1 MAETTMGSLGIM
13 TGHHHGN
20 PPIAEPDF
28 YSQLCRVAPRYNLS
42 VLVFHP
48 DGVAADGKSITG
60 YTWNDDGWQS
70 TISSP
75 PDIVYNRCFYANRKE
90 KNEASIALFA
100 LPQSLP
106 WSRGLPDKWGVYEI
120 LKRDRR
126 AVKLLP
132 ETQLYTGIRKLDTM
146 LAERDDG
153 VFLKPKAGSHGK
165 RTLHAVLQNRNTGG
179 GIRIRGRDGA
189 NNPFQFVFDV
199 KNEGLHWIHN
209 FIGSRRYIIQ
219 PYLHLTSSKGQPFDV
234 RVLMQ
239 KNGRG
244 TWTLT
249 GMAVRMGTPGALTSN
264 LHGGGTAVPPLPF
277 LLKEYGPDGKEIL
290 EELAAEAS
298 LLPPLLEAACGRL
311 GELGLDF
318 GIDSSGRIHL
328 LEANSK
334 PGRTVFRLTGDRRA
348 AKLAAENPLSYA
360 RHLLLTLRADT
371 IPVYGQIRYKRKN
384 DITMVPKE
392 DS

>member
-1 MAETTMGSLGIM
+1 MTETAMGFLGIM
-13 TGHHHGN
+13 TGHRQGN
-20 PPIAEPDF
+20 PPISEPEF
-28 YSQLCRVAPRYNLS
+28 YSHLCRAAPLYNLK

-48 DGVAADGKSITG
+48 DGVAADGKSVTG
-60 YTWNDDGWQS
+60 YTWNDGSWHS
-70 TISSP
+70 SISPP
-75 PDIVYNRCFYANRKE
+75 PDIVYNRCFYANSKE
-90 KNEASIALFA
+90 KKEASLALFA
-100 LPQSLP
+100 LPQTLP

-120 LKRDRR
+120 LKRNRR
-126 AVKLLP
+126 AAKLLP
-132 ETQLYTGIRKLDTM
+132 ETQLYKGIRKLDTM

-165 RTLHAVLQNRNTGG
+165 RTLHALLQNRSSGG
-179 GIRIRGRDGA
+179 GIRVRGRDGA
-189 NNPFQFVFDV
+189 NQPFQYVFGAQD
-199 KNEGLHWIHN
+199 EGLDWIHN

-249 GMAVRMGTPGALTSN
+249 GMAVRLGTHGALTSN

-277 LLKEYGPDGKEIL
+277 LLKEYGTDGKEIM
-290 EELAAEAS
+290 EELAAEAA

-334 PGRTVFRLTGDRRA
+334 PGRTVFRLTGDCRA

-360 RHLLLTLRADT
+360 RHLLLTQRR
-371 IPVYGQIRYKRKN
+371 IPPSLPTGSSVTNGRM
-384 DITMVPKE
+384 ITMVPKE

>member
-1 MAETTMGSLGIM
+1 M
-13 TGHHHGN
+13 
-20 PPIAEPDF
+20 
-28 YSQLCRVAPRYNLS
+28 
-42 VLVFHP
+42 
-48 DGVAADGKSITG
+48 
-60 YTWNDDGWQS
+60 
-70 TISSP
+70 
-75 PDIVYNRCFYANRKE
+75 
-90 KNEASIALFA
+90 LFR
-100 LPQSLP
+100 S
-106 WSRGLPDKWGVYEI
+106 
-120 LKRDRR
+120 
-126 AVKLLP
+126 LP
-132 ETQLYTGIRKLDTM
+132 ETQLYSGRRKLDTM

-153 VFLKPKAGSHGK
+153 IFLKPKAGSHGK
-165 RTLHAVLQNRNTGG
+165 RTLHAVLQNRMTGG
-179 GIRIRGRDGA
+179 GIRIRGRDRA
-189 NNPFQFVFDV
+189 NKPFQYVFGV
-199 KNEGLHWIHN
+199 KNEGLDWIHN

-219 PYLHLTSSKGQPFDV
+219 PYLDLTSRKGQPFDV

-239 KNGRG
+239 KNGHG

-249 GMAVRMGTPGALTSN
+249 GMAVRLGTPGALTSN

-277 LLKEYGPDGKEIL
+277 LLKEYGPDGKEIM
-290 EELAAEAS
+290 EELAAAS
-298 LLPPLLEAACGRL
+298 AFLPPLLEAACGRL

-371 IPVYGQIRYKRKN
+371 IPVYGQLRFKRKN

>member
-1 MAETTMGSLGIM
+1 MTASAMGLLGIM
-13 TGHHHGN
+13 TGRRNGN
-20 PPIAEPDF
+20 VPIAEPEF
-28 YSQLCRVAPRYNLS
+28 CSQLCRAAPRYNLK

-48 DGVAADGKSITG
+48 DGVAADGTSITG
-60 YTWNDDGWQS
+60 YTWKDGSWQD
-70 TISSP
+70 TISPP
-75 PDIVYNRCFYANRKE
+75 PDIVYNRYFYESSNKRKE
-90 KNEASIALFA
+90 ASTALAF
-100 LPQSLP
+100 LHRSLP

-126 AVKLLP
+126 AAKLLP
-132 ETQLYTGIRKLDTM
+132 ETLLYSGTRNLSTM
-146 LAERDDG
+146 LAEREYG
-153 VFLKPKAGSHGK
+153 VFLKPKSGSHGK
-165 RTLHAVLQNRNTGG
+165 RTIHAILQNRNSGG
-179 GIRIRGRDGA
+179 GLKLRGRDGE
-189 NNPFQFVFDV
+189 NTPFQYVFRSQD
-199 KNEGLHWIHN
+199 EGLDWIHE

-219 PYLHLTSSKGQPFDV
+219 PYLHLSNHEGQPFDV

-244 TWTLT
+244 SWTLT
-249 GMAVRMGTPGALTSN
+249 GMAVRLGNRGSLTSN
-264 LHGGGTAVPPLPF
+264 LHGGGTAVSLLPF
-277 LLKEYGPDGKEIL
+277 LLAEYGQSGKDIMH
-290 EELAAEAS
+290 ELASEAAY
-298 LLPPLLEAACGRL
+298 LPPILEAACGRL

-360 RHLLLTLRADT
+360 RYLLLTQRR
-371 IPVYGQIRYKRKN
+371 IPSLSTDRSVTNGRM
-384 DITMVPKE
+384 ITMVPKE